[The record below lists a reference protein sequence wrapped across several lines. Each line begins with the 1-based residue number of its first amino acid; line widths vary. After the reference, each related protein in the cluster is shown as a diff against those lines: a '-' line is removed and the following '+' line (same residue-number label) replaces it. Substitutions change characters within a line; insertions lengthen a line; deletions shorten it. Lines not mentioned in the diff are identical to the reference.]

1 MTGRLLALLLAILI
15 GTARGAAAEA
25 PQWVVVT
32 APAFRAALTP
42 LCDHRRAEGM
52 NVIVVQTTDI
62 LSTEQIRNG
71 DVGLLKDHVQKLCRQ
86 SKGPSYVLLVGATK
100 TANPFAVEKSAVD
113 NTAVEKTAVP
123 PLRGTVGR
131 MIRQP
136 SDNGYGCLD
145 KELLPTVAVGR

>member
-1 MTGRLLALLLAILI
+1 MTGRLLALLLAILTC
-15 GTARGAAAEA
+15 TARGVTAGEEAA
-25 PQWVVVT
+25 QWIVVT
-32 APAFRAALTP
+32 APAFRAALAP

-100 TANPFAVEKSAVD
+100 AANLFAGGK
-113 NTAVEKTAVP
+113 
-123 PLRGTVGR
+123 
-131 MIRQP
+131 
-136 SDNGYGCLD
+136 
-145 KELLPTVAVGR
+145 